1 MQINKIASPVV
12 YGIATLILVACGGGG
27 GSSTPAPTPGPASS
41 STLPGNPVGSDGI
54 AGNFS
59 GPFTADIEIRDRT
72 GGGDI
77 TTASSLS
84 SAAQFSIAPG
94 GALTGTGFG
103 CSFSGTLTLSD
114 VALQL
119 HTGSVN
125 ATGCTD
131 ATLNGLYQAKAHPE
145 NAGALEF
152 EMERETEVA
161 NMRTKVNIRS
171 RVGTSTSST
180 LPGNS
185 TGPAGIAGNFSGP
198 FTAGIEIRD
207 RTGGGDITTAS
218 SLSSAAQFS
227 IAPGGALT
235 GTGFGCSFSG
245 TLTLSDAALQ
255 LHMGSVNATGCTD
268 ATLNGSYHAEA
279 HPENAGALEFEMEHE
294 TEVAN
299 VRTKVNIRGRA
310 PRG

>member
-103 CSFSGTLTLSD
+103 CSFSGTLMLSD
-114 VALQL
+114 VASQL

-218 SLSSAAQFS
+218 SLSSAAQLS

-235 GTGFGCSFSG
+235 GTGFG
-245 TLTLSDAALQ
+245 
-255 LHMGSVNATGCTD
+255 
-268 ATLNGSYHAEA
+268 
-279 HPENAGALEFEMEHE
+279 
-294 TEVAN
+294 
-299 VRTKVNIRGRA
+299 
-310 PRG
+310 